1 MPFGAAYNTA
11 LQQITDRF
19 SGANKAPAK
28 PNGSPLN
35 QIRTN
40 EIALSSPWE
49 LREFRIA
56 AGQLREVPVAQSPD
70 NSLQNTPRLAK
81 FINDNETAILD
92 RNFTIPAQFDGA
104 AFQAGSSLVP
114 FGFFWQAPA
123 VNNREARHVVSFTSC
138 NGCHHRETNTTN
150 FLHVA
155 PRAAGAEAALSGF
168 LTGITVPDPLGGP
181 TTRTFNDL
189 ADRAENLKMLAG
201 EPGAIQL
208 QAMRQSRRS
217 RVH

>member
-1 MPFGAAYNTA
+1 MIFEYEQLATDRAALRGWAQQWHALGTMPFGAAYNAA

-56 AGQLREVPVAQSPD
+56 GGQLREVPVAQSPD
-70 NSLQNTPRLAK
+70 NSLQGTPRLAK
-81 FINDNETAILD
+81 FINDNEAAILD
-92 RNFTIPAQFDGA
+92 RNFTIPAQFEGA

-123 VNNREARHVVSFTSC
+123 VNNPRRATSSRSRAATAATIAKRTRPTSSTSRH
-138 NGCHHRETNTTN
+138 GRP
-150 FLHVA
+150 A
-155 PRAAGAEAALSGF
+155 PR
-168 LTGITVPDPLGGP
+168 
-181 TTRTFNDL
+181 RRC
-189 ADRAENLKMLAG
+189 RA
-201 EPGAIQL
+201 
-208 QAMRQSRRS
+208 S
-217 RVH
+217 